1 MSHEHAI
8 NCTCAHCLEAK
19 KATQCAHNHTAHAH
33 NKDEPAE
40 GDEEPCC
47 SNGHTEEDGCGCGH
61 EHTGAFK
68 KYPLRLIFGIAVFAA
83 AMVVSNA
90 LALPQWGEL
99 ALFGAAYIILG
110 ANVLFAAA
118 KNIARGKIFDENFLM
133 TVATIGAFVLGDYA
147 EGTAVMLFYLIGETL
162 SDLAVEKSRRSITEL
177 MDLRPDYANI
187 ERNGAIE
194 RVQPESVAIGDI
206 IVIKPGERVPLDALL
221 MEGSST
227 LDTSSL
233 TGESLPRD
241 VAPGSEVL
249 AGCINGAGLLKAKVQ
264 RGYAQS
270 TAAKVLD
277 IVENASS
284 RKAETE
290 KFITKFARYYTPIV
304 CAAALAVAVIPSL
317 VTGEWSVW
325 VYRALLFLV
334 ISCPCALVV
343 AIPLSY
349 FGGIGGAGKNGILV
363 KGANYMEALTN
374 ITEVVFDKTGTLTKG
389 AFEVTELAPQQGTSD
404 EKLLFTAA
412 IAESGSSH
420 PIAVS
425 IMKKYGKTIDQSE
438 INSYE
443 DIAGYGVKAEY
454 GGKTIL
460 AGSARLMEREGIA
473 FARSDAAGTLLY
485 VAEDGAYIG
494 HIVIADS
501 LKADAAAAIASLREM
516 KIKTAMLTGD
526 NRTIAEAIAQEAGV
540 DDVKSELLPQDK
552 VSALEEICA
561 AQKGVAFVGD
571 GINDAPVL
579 ARADVGIAMGGL
591 GSDAAIE
598 AADVVL
604 MTDQPS
610 KAPLAIGIAKK
621 TKRIVWQNII
631 FALAVKSIFMVLGVA
646 GLVDMWAAVFADV
659 GVTLL
664 AVLNALRALKV
675 PRMN

>member
-8 NCTCAHCLEAK
+8 NCTCTHCLEAK
-19 KATQCAHNHTAHAH
+19 EATQCAHTRTAHVH
-33 NKDEPAE
+33 NKDEPASE
-40 GDEEPCC
+40 DEEPCC
-47 SNGHTEEDGCGCGH
+47 SHGHAEEEGCGCGH

-68 KYPLRLIFGIAVFAA
+68 KYPLRLILGIAVFAS
-83 AMVVSNA
+83 AMVISKT
-90 LALPQWGEL
+90 LELPQWGEL
-99 ALFGAAYIILG
+99 VLFGAAYIILG
-110 ANVLFAAA
+110 ANVLIAAA

-187 ERNGAIE
+187 ERSGALE
-194 RVQPESVAIGDI
+194 RVSPESVAIGDA
-206 IVIKPGERVPLDALL
+206 IVIKPGERVPLDSVLT
-221 MEGSST
+221 EGVST

-233 TGESLPRD
+233 TGESMPRD
-241 VAPGSEVL
+241 VSAGSEIL
-249 AGCINGAGLLKAKVQ
+249 AGCINGAGLIKAKVI

-277 IVENASS
+277 IVENAGS

-304 CAAALAVAVIPSL
+304 CAAALAVAVVPSL
-317 VTGEWSVW
+317 ITGEWSVW

-349 FGGIGGAGKNGILV
+349 FGGIGGAGKNGILI

-374 ITEVVFDKTGTLTKG
+374 VTEIVFDKTGTLTKG
-389 AFEVTELAPQQGTSD
+389 AFEVTELAPQPGYNKEQ
-404 EKLLFTAA
+404 LLFAA
-412 IAESGSSH
+412 ATAESGSSH

-425 IMKKYGKTIDQSE
+425 ILKKYGKKVDQSK
-438 INSYE
+438 ISSYE

-454 GGKTIL
+454 GGKTVL

-473 FARSDAAGTLLY
+473 YSGSSAAGTLLY
-485 VAEDGAYIG
+485 VAENGIYMG
-494 HIVIADS
+494 HILIADS

-526 NRTIAEAIAQEAGV
+526 NHAIAQAIAQKAGV

-552 VSALEEICA
+552 VNALEEICA
-561 AQKGVAFVGD
+561 KQKGVAFVGD

-631 FALAVKSIFMVLGVA
+631 FALAVKSIFMVLGVT
-646 GLVDMWAAVFADV
+646 GLVDMWSAVFADV

-664 AVLNALRALKV
+664 AVLNALRALKA
-675 PRMN
+675 PR

>member
-1 MSHEHAI
+1 MSHGHTI
-8 NCTCAHCLEAK
+8 DCTCEQCITARNEASCGDGCSSREK
-19 KATQCAHNHTAHAH
+19 KHTTHEHSEDEDCHA
-33 NKDEPAE
+33 P
-40 GDEEPCC
+40 GDDC
-47 SNGHTEEDGCGCGH
+47 CGCGH

-68 KYPLRLIFGIAVFAA
+68 KYPLRLICGIAVFAV
-83 AMVVSNA
+83 AMIISNA
-90 LALPQWGEL
+90 IALPQWGEL

-110 ANVLFAAA
+110 ANVLAAAA

-147 EGTAVMLFYLIGETL
+147 EGAAVMLFYLIGETL

-187 ERNGAIE
+187 ERGGAIE
-194 RVQPESVAIGDI
+194 RVSPESLAIGDM
-206 IVIKPGERVPLDALL
+206 IVIRPGEKVPLDSVLT
-221 MEGSST
+221 EGTST

-241 VAPGSEVL
+241 VAAGSEIL
-249 AGCINGAGLLKAKVQ
+249 AGCINGAGLIKARVL

-317 VTGEWSVW
+317 ITGEWNVW
-325 VYRALLFLV
+325 IYRALLFLV

-389 AFEVTELAPQQGTSD
+389 AFEVTELSPQPGTSGD
-404 EKLLFTAA
+404 QLLFTAA

-420 PIAVS
+420 PIAIS
-425 IMKKYGKTIDQSE
+425 ILKKYGRPVDGTAITG
-438 INSYE
+438 YE

-454 GGKTIL
+454 CGKTIL
-460 AGSARLMEREGIA
+460 AGSARLMEREAISFTRA
-473 FARSDAAGTLLY
+473 DAAGTLLY
-485 VAEDGAYIG
+485 IAEDGKYMGYIL
-494 HIVIADS
+494 IADS
-501 LKADAAAAIASLREM
+501 LKADAAAAIASLRNM
-516 KIKTAMLTGD
+516 NIKTAMLTGD
-526 NRTIAEAIAQEAGV
+526 NRAIAQAIAEKAGV

-610 KAPLAIGIAKK
+610 KAPLAISIAKK
-621 TKRIVWQNII
+621 TKRIVWQNIA
-631 FALAVKSIFMVLGVA
+631 FALAVKSIFMVLGVT

-664 AVLNALRALKV
+664 AVLNALRALKA
-675 PRMN
+675 PRAD